1 MAKKNID
8 AMISGHQ
15 RRLEEFGVA
24 EVFEDRSVISVPRQ
38 SQDYMEFIPCS
49 MVTASISLRLIC
61 GRGRGLTNRD
71 CGKRAVKRV
80 QLTQEAIVRP
90 DPNRA
95 QLAKNP
101 ADASYTYET
110 AGRAARMTAMA
121 AGASIPRA
129 CMRYAATTVA
139 LRPDAAT

>member
-1 MAKKNID
+1 MD
-8 AMISGHQ
+8 AIIFGHQ
-15 RRLEEFGVA
+15 RRLEEFVWGGGGLW
-24 EVFEDRSVISVPRQ
+24 ERHDISVPRR
-38 SQDYMEFIPCS
+38 SQYSSHAEW
-49 MVTASISLRLIC
+49 VTASISLQLIY
-61 GRGRGLTNRD
+61 GRGRGLINRD
-71 CGKRAVKRV
+71 CGKHAVKRV

-95 QLAKNP
+95 QLANKR
-101 ADASYTYET
+101 ADASHTHDT
-110 AGRAARMTAMA
+110 AGRTARMTAMA